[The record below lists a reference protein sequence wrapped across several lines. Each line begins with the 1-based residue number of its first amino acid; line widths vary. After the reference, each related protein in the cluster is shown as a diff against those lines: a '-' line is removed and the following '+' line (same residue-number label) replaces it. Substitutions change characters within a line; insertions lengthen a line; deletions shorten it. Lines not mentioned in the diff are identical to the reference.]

1 MPLPSERTSP
11 EHQEAIEI
19 SQEAQTLDFVAEPGK
34 HEVGE
39 RSQTTGHTPRRLSAQ
54 TSRAGEPRGRKQLS
68 GSRAGAGGATPAGSR
83 SQAGTSAVLMVASRG
98 KCTVTEP
105 SFKMVRFRLCGFYS
119 YKDLRSLVV
128 PQSAGQREGHGHP
141 GVSRP
146 QVQAWP
152 CPRVTVSPRGKGHHL
167 PSLLS
172 PVQGGRPHRSFFT
185 APSLAHAR
193 TPEPPGT

>member
-1 MPLPSERTSP
+1 MSLPSERTSP

-19 SQEAQTLDFVAEPGK
+19 SQEAQTLNFVAEPGK

-83 SQAGTSAVLMVASRG
+83 SQAGTSDVLMVASRG
-98 KCTVTEP
+98 RCTVTEP

-128 PQSAGQREGHGHP
+128 PQPAGQREGHSHP

-152 CPRVTVSPRGKGHHL
+152 RPWVTVSPRGKGHHL

-172 PVQGGRPHRSFFT
+172 PVQGGRPHGSFFT
-185 APSLAHAR
+185 APSLAHAC